1 MNILEQWE
9 TFKVYIRL
17 KKQGNKTQSW
27 MAGCE
32 TDTNIRKKIYSCDT
46 FLVFLLNQ
54 KKKKKLWYFWIFDL
68 FYFLTFNL
76 GLPETFVLENLEV
89 SPISLMVMK
98 NTSLTSQN
106 SKSGHSR

>member
-27 MAGCE
+27 MVGCE

-46 FLVFLLNQ
+46 FLVFLLNN
-54 KKKKKLWYFWIFDL
+54 KKKKKCGTSEYLICFT
-68 FYFLTFNL
+68 FLL
-76 GLPETFVLENLEV
+76 L
-89 SPISLMVMK
+89 I
-98 NTSLTSQN
+98 
-106 SKSGHSR
+106 

>member
-27 MAGCE
+27 MVGCE

-54 KKKKKLWYFWIFDL
+54 KKKKNCGTSEYLICFT
-68 FYFLTFNL
+68 FLL
-76 GLPETFVLENLEV
+76 L
-89 SPISLMVMK
+89 I
-98 NTSLTSQN
+98 
-106 SKSGHSR
+106 

>member
-17 KKQGNKTQSW
+17 KKQGNKTQSS
-27 MAGCE
+27 MVGCE

-54 KKKKKLWYFWIFDL
+54 KKIKKIVVLLNIW
-68 FYFLTFNL
+68 
-76 GLPETFVLENLEV
+76 FVLL
-89 SPISLMVMK
+89 SYF
-98 NTSLTSQN
+98 
-106 SKSGHSR
+106 

>member
-27 MAGCE
+27 MVGCE

-46 FLVFLLNQ
+46 FLVFLLN
-54 KKKKKLWYFWIFDL
+54 KKKKNVVLLNIW
-68 FYFLTFNL
+68 
-76 GLPETFVLENLEV
+76 FVLL
-89 SPISLMVMK
+89 SYF
-98 NTSLTSQN
+98 
-106 SKSGHSR
+106 

>member
-1 MNILEQWE
+1 
-9 TFKVYIRL
+9 
-17 KKQGNKTQSW
+17 

-54 KKKKKLWYFWIFDL
+54 KKKKKIVVLLNL

-76 GLPETFVLENLEV
+76 GLPETFVLENLEI

-98 NTSLTSQN
+98 NTCHTSQN

>member
-27 MAGCE
+27 MVGCE

-46 FLVFLLNQ
+46 FLVFLLN
-54 KKKKKLWYFWIFDL
+54 KKKKKNVVLLNIW
-68 FYFLTFNL
+68 
-76 GLPETFVLENLEV
+76 FVLL
-89 SPISLMVMK
+89 SYF
-98 NTSLTSQN
+98 
-106 SKSGHSR
+106 